1 MARRRTLL
9 RVTIHVTERWSIGGV
24 ADGANIVDL
33 PVLRDR
39 RRVSDSAHPYVPCTS
54 LAGSLR
60 RHLGSAAED
69 WLGMEPS
76 GREMQTGTL
85 ERGRRGRLRLL
96 GVILNDEA
104 TISARGVTRVESA
117 RKSAQGGSLRVE
129 EWVSSGQFTLFAEHA
144 GPYDAELARALATWR
159 PEVGR
164 ARTTGMGA
172 SRVVDLDA
180 MTVDLDTAQD
190 LHWWLTER
198 ADWSDPRKEFPE
210 IGEHASLLGIF
221 DGNKPADAA
230 WVMTVEWVVAEPIHI
245 GFEEPSKTAGATHS
259 TARNFGVGESLVV
272 PGSSWKGVFRSGVE
286 HALLCAGLVDTTARE
301 TVITHLFGATTAR
314 GRLRFADASVSREDH
329 SPLTRTHAPIDRF
342 TGGALRGGL
351 HSIESINRGCTLRQT
366 ISAEQDLPEP
376 LINLLRH
383 VVRDLHDGL
392 RGIGRGSSRGY
403 GWIRTPDNDP
413 AADARPIDLD
423 AVLAACRPQA
433 APHGAAK
440 ESSK

>member
-1 MARRRTLL
+1 M
-9 RVTIHVTERWSIGGV
+9 
-24 ADGANIVDL
+24 
-33 PVLRDR
+33 
-39 RRVSDSAHPYVPCTS
+39 
-54 LAGSLR
+54 
-60 RHLGSAAED
+60 
-69 WLGMEPS
+69 
-76 GREMQTGTL
+76 
-85 ERGRRGRLRLL
+85 
-96 GVILNDEA
+96 
-104 TISARGVTRVESA
+104 
-117 RKSAQGGSLRVE
+117 
-129 EWVSSGQFTLFAEHA
+129 
-144 GPYDAELARALATWR
+144 
-159 PEVGR
+159 
-164 ARTTGMGA
+164 
-172 SRVVDLDA
+172 
-180 MTVDLDTAQD
+180 
-190 LHWWLTER
+190 
-198 ADWSDPRKEFPE
+198 
-210 IGEHASLLGIF
+210 
-221 DGNKPADAA
+221 
-230 WVMTVEWVVAEPIHI
+230 
-245 GFEEPSKTAGATHS
+245 
-259 TARNFGVGESLVV
+259 
-272 PGSSWKGVFRSGVE
+272 
-286 HALLCAGLVDTTARE
+286 
-301 TVITHLFGATTAR
+301 ITHLFGATTAR